1 MLRTRAPKMSR
12 TANQRGPPADGGRRI
27 SAARSDGNLYSGTP
41 RAVVSTLS
49 PMRRGQSARSF
60 AGSLLRFA
68 LAVLAWYQNFVDSS
82 PNVGA
87 WAKGRSSSGRLAAIP
102 WVPTDFKLADAP
114 TRGKPVRRE
123 PSSRSELAD
132 ALLACAFD
140 DRTDAA
146 FDAGTRGV
154 VSLSEFLEPVLG
166 PPYDAGRR
174 FTPPG
179 LRRGDEDS
187 LIGDGPPKGT
197 ARQRAR
203 SLTRA
208 RRAEKGTDLSTGN
221 IGEILLK
228 LRNATRADFDDFLRT
243 SNAKCS
249 YEAFMQWLDPDRAA
263 KLLVAYG
270 QSV

>member
-27 SAARSDGNLYSGTP
+27 SAARSAGNLSSGTQ
-41 RAVVSTLS
+41 RAVASILS
-49 PMRRGQSARSF
+49 PKRRGQSARS
-60 AGSLLRFA
+60 
-68 LAVLAWYQNFVDSS
+68 
-82 PNVGA
+82 
-87 WAKGRSSSGRLAAIP
+87 
-102 WVPTDFKLADAP
+102 

-154 VSLSEFLEPVLG
+154 VSLSDLLEPVLG
-166 PPYDAGRR
+166 PPYAGRR
-174 FTPPG
+174 FTSLG

-208 RRAEKGTDLSTGN
+208 RRAEQGTDLSTGN
-221 IGEILLK
+221 IGEISLK
-228 LRNATRADFDDFLRT
+228 FRNAARADFVEFLRT
-243 SNAKCS
+243 SSSAPSVRMRRSCS
-249 YEAFMQWLDPDRAA
+249 SLIRIGRLNY
-263 KLLVAYG
+263 
-270 QSV
+270 

>member
-1 MLRTRAPKMSR
+1 M
-12 TANQRGPPADGGRRI
+12 
-27 SAARSDGNLYSGTP
+27 
-41 RAVVSTLS
+41 V
-49 PMRRGQSARSF
+49 
-60 AGSLLRFA
+60 
-68 LAVLAWYQNFVDSS
+68 NFVDSS

-87 WAKGRSSSGRLAAIP
+87 WAKGRSSSGRLGRHLRQVVPDQLLTDLQLAVP
-102 WVPTDFKLADAP
+102 SVPTAFNLADAP

-123 PSSRSELAD
+123 LSSRSELAD

-140 DRTDAA
+140 DRTEAA
-146 FDAGTRGV
+146 FEAGTRGV
-154 VSLSEFLEPVLG
+154 VSLSELLEPVLG

-221 IGEILLK
+221 IGEISLK
-228 LRNATRADFDDFLRT
+228 LRNAARADFDDFLRT
-243 SNAKCS
+243 SKAKCT
-249 YEAFMQWLDPDRAA
+249 YEAVMQWLDPDRAA

-270 QSV
+270 QSVYDDGGSVADFRHAIIVVSRDKRS